1 MAGKK
6 PKKPVAGQIRQKVK
20 DPAISG
26 AQVLFLGSKGCS
38 SVCAKCGKST
48 TRGMIRIKN
57 EKNYCS
63 KGCAFTS

>member
-1 MAGKK
+1 MAAKK
-6 PKKPVAGQIRQKVK
+6 PAKPVAGQIKQTVQ
-20 DPAISG
+20 DPAIYG
-26 AQVLFLGSKGCS
+26 TQVLFLGSKGS
-38 SVCAKCGKST
+38 SSICAKCGKST

>member
-6 PKKPVAGQIRQKVK
+6 PNKPVAAQTKQVVQ
-20 DPAISG
+20 DPAIYG
-26 AQVLFLGSKGCS
+26 TQVLFLGSKGCS
-38 SVCAKCGKST
+38 SICAKCAKST

-63 KGCAFTS
+63 KGCAFSS